1 MSETIELGVEGMSCE
16 GCVSSVEAAL
26 RRLTGVIDATAQLDA
41 KRAVV
46 TIDPALVDRSALADA
61 VEDAGFDVV

>member
-46 TIDPALVDRSALADA
+46 TIDPVLVDRSALADA